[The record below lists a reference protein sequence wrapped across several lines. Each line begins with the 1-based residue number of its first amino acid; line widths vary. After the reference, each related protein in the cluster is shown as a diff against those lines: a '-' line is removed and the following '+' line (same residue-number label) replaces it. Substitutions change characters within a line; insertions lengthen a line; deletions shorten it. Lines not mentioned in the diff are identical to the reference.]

1 MKRVGYLYEKMCDL
15 ALIKLAIHKAAQGK
29 TRKHYI
35 AKVLANE
42 EKYALRIQKMLL
54 DNEVR
59 LSPNRTIEIYDRS
72 CMKQRL
78 ITVPKFFPDQIL
90 HWVLMLVIE
99 PILMK
104 GMYRFACGSVPGRGG
119 MEAKKYVERA
129 LRDDKV
135 RYVAKLHTFASDE
148 LIFFIFGSAI
158 LSILMFYNTKLRL
171 LPTRYTLQ
179 KAKYMFYNIFIDL
192 HQSRDKKRAD

>member
-15 ALIKLAIHKAAQGK
+15 TLIKLAIRKAAQGK

-54 DNEVR
+54 DNEVQ
-59 LSPNRTIEIYDRS
+59 LSPNRTITIYDRS
-72 CMKQRL
+72 CDKERL

-104 GMYRFACGSVPGRGG
+104 GMYRFA
-119 MEAKKYVERA
+119 
-129 LRDDKV
+129 
-135 RYVAKLHTFASDE
+135 
-148 LIFFIFGSAI
+148 
-158 LSILMFYNTKLRL
+158 
-171 LPTRYTLQ
+171 
-179 KAKYMFYNIFIDL
+179 
-192 HQSRDKKRAD
+192 